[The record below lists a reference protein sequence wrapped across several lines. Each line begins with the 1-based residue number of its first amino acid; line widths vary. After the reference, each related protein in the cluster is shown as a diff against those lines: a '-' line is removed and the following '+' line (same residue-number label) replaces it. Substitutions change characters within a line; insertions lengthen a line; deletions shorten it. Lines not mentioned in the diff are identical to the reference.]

1 MTVTKSGSLPDK
13 RRTYDEAF
21 RTGALRLAMESRS
34 TQAAAQQLGL
44 SPKRRYRW

>member
-1 MTVTKSGSLPDK
+1 MSPDK
-13 RRTYDEAF
+13 QRKYDEAF
-21 RTGALRLAMESRS
+21 RTEALRLAVESRL